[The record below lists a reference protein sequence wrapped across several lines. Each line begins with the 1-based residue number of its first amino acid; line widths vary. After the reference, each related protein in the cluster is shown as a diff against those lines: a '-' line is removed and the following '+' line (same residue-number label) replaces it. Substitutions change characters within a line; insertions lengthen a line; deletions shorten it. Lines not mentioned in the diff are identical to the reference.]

1 MNRTT
6 ITIGLAAV
14 LATAGTGAAVA
25 ATGGSASSTASHV
38 VSSVRGS
45 DDPVGHDRFDDRLA
59 NLRGSQA
66 EDQAGHHRRHGHA
79 EAGDDRGGRGEL
91 EPGDDRRGRGE
102 VEAGDDRGDAL
113 DAVDAVVA
121 GGDGSGR
128 DGSGRDGSGSADGG
142 SGSADSGSGSDDGGS
157 GHHDGRD
164 G

>member
-66 EDQAGHHRRHGHA
+66 EDQARHHRRHRHA

-102 VEAGDDRGDAL
+102 VEAGDDRGDAV
-113 DAVDAVVA
+113 DAVDAVEA
-121 GGDGSGR
+121 GDDR
-128 DGSGRDGSGSADGG
+128 SGRDGSGSDDG
-142 SGSADSGSGSDDGGS
+142 GSGSDDGGS
-157 GHHDGRD
+157 GHHGGRD

>member
-45 DDPVGHDRFDDRLA
+45 DDPAGHDRFADRLA
-59 NLRGSQA
+59 NLRGSQD
-66 EDQAGHHRRHGHA
+66 EDQARHHRRHRHA

-102 VEAGDDRGDAL
+102 VEAGDDRGDA
-113 DAVDAVVA
+113 VDAVEA
-121 GGDGSGR
+121 GDDR
-128 DGSGRDGSGSADGG
+128 SGRDGSGSDDG
-142 SGSADSGSGSDDGGS
+142 GSGSDDGGS

>member
-25 ATGGSASSTASHV
+25 ATGSGTVNSTASHV
-38 VSSVRGS
+38 ASSVRGS

-59 NLRGSQA
+59 NLRDRQA
-66 EDQAGHHRRHGHA
+66 EDQARHHLRHRHA
-79 EAGDDRGGRGEL
+79 EVGDDRGVRGELEPRDDRGGRV
-91 EPGDDRRGRGE
+91 E
-102 VEAGDDRGDAL
+102 VEAGDDRGG
-113 DAVDAVVA
+113 AVEA
-121 GGDGSGR
+121 GDDRSGH
-128 DGSGRDGSGSADGG
+128 DGSGSD
-142 SGSADSGSGSDDGGS
+142 DSGSGSDDSGS

>member
-66 EDQAGHHRRHGHA
+66 EDQARHHRRHRQA

-102 VEAGDDRGDAL
+102 VEAGDDRGDA
-113 DAVDAVVA
+113 VDAVEA
-121 GGDGSGR
+121 GDDRSGR
-128 DGSGRDGSGSADGG
+128 DGSGRDGSGSDDG
-142 SGSADSGSGSDDGGS
+142 GSGSDDGGS

>member
-25 ATGGSASSTASHV
+25 ATGGGSASSTASHI

-45 DDPVGHDRFDDRLA
+45 DDPVSHDRFDDRIT
-59 NLRGSQA
+59 NLRDRQA
-66 EDQAGHHRRHGHA
+66 DDQAGHHRRHRHA

-91 EPGDDRRGRGE
+91 EPGDDRGGRGE
-102 VEAGDDRGDAL
+102 VEAGDDRSGH
-113 DAVDAVVA
+113 
-121 GGDGSGR
+121 DGSGC
-128 DGSGRDGSGSADGG
+128 D
-142 SGSADSGSGSDDGGS
+142 DSGSCSDDSGS

>member
-25 ATGGSASSTASHV
+25 VTGGGSASTPASHV
-38 VSSVRGS
+38 VSSVRGT
-45 DDPVGHDRFDDRLA
+45 DDPVSHDRFDDRLA
-59 NLRGSQA
+59 NLRGGQA
-66 EDQAGHHRRHGHA
+66 EDQAGPHRRHRNA

-91 EPGDDRRGRGE
+91 EPGDDRGGRGE
-102 VEAGDDRGDAL
+102 VEAGDDRGDA
-113 DAVDAVVA
+113 VDAVEA
-121 GGDGSGR
+121 GDDRFGGDGSGS
-128 DGSGRDGSGSADGG
+128 D
-142 SGSADSGSGSDDGGS
+142 DSGSGSDDSGS

>member
-25 ATGGSASSTASHV
+25 ATGGGSASSTASHI

-45 DDPVGHDRFDDRLA
+45 DDPVSHDRFDDRIT
-59 NLRGSQA
+59 NLRDRQA
-66 EDQAGHHRRHGHA
+66 DDQAGHHRRHRHA

-91 EPGDDRRGRGE
+91 EPGDDRGGRGE
-102 VEAGDDRGDAL
+102 VEAGDDRSGH
-113 DAVDAVVA
+113 
-121 GGDGSGR
+121 DGSGC
-128 DGSGRDGSGSADGG
+128 D
-142 SGSADSGSGSDDGGS
+142 DSGSGSDDSGS